1 MAEIANVKPGSK
13 ISVKVVKP
21 VTNVAASKTIARVLS
36 KDAAVKAENKRLRK
50 VRDRNYNPQMRGGRL
65 YGGRL
70 IKQRPVKGELG
81 ESGVVT
87 ATVDV
92 IRDLQ
97 SVSRFV
103 EVGSPRQN

>member
-1 MAEIANVKPGSK
+1 MADIANLKPGSK
-13 ISVKVVKP
+13 ISVKVVKDP
-21 VTNVAASKTIARVLS
+21 TSVAASKTIARVLS
-36 KDAAVKAENKRLRK
+36 KDPKVKAENKRHRK
-50 VRDRNYNPQMRGGRL
+50 VRDRNYSPKMRGGRL

-70 IKQRPVKGELG
+70 VKQHPVRGEIG

-97 SVSRFV
+97 SVSRFI